1 MPLIGFN
8 PPERE
13 GAPPPP
19 TTHYE
24 VLLPSGR
31 AGWVPVTAVRP
42 FDTEVIGPPHSPAGL
57 FPRAAG
63 HRIVCP
69 NSSSHRYET
78 RPPNRQARWQP
89 PADATAYAHKS
100 QSDVANAL
108 GLTFQQLQKY
118 ENGTSRISAS
128 RLQGL
133 CAILQVPVRRCANG
147 VHR

>member
-42 FDTEVIGPPHSPAGL
+42 FDTEVIGPPHSPTGL

-108 GLTFQQLQKY
+108 GLHFSSFKSTRMGRAALARAGCRACAQFYK
-118 ENGTSRISAS
+118 SR
-128 RLQGL
+128 
-133 CAILQVPVRRCANG
+133 
-147 VHR
+147 